1 MAFRKF
7 GSGYPAHFENA
18 RLDVFKGRVYIVADV
33 VTNGFTVNRIV
44 KFRLADPEQVA
55 IFVNEAFLQKKSLLD
70 LMANED
76 TKLYVQEY
84 VDADTREIA
93 AGVTMTAKN
102 DEGDECYLPGFSP
115 DEVLANLQL
124 YYKIRGR

>member
-1 MAFRKF
+1 MAFRKL

-33 VTNGFTVNRIV
+33 VTNGFNNRIV
-44 KFRLADPEQVA
+44 RFRLADPEQVV

-70 LMANED
+70 IITDDD
-76 TKLYVQEY
+76 TNVYVQEY
-84 VDADTREIA
+84 VNADTRELA
-93 AGVTMTAKN
+93 AGVTMTVIN

-115 DEVLANLQL
+115 DEVLAKLQL
-124 YYKIRGR
+124 YYKIKRR